1 VELDLIW
8 KREILGLREQLLEA
22 AASDEKFNLLEAY
35 LVAKAQARL
44 QPDGAVS
51 VALDMLRSWPV
62 PPLRKL
68 AAKLGLSHKQMLARF
83 DSRVGVTPKLASR
96 IFRFQ
101 RALVAI
107 NETKTVPDWADLALD
122 CGYYDQAHLIH
133 EFQQL
138 AGLTP
143 AAYLRGRTAFPLY
156 VALD

>member
-1 VELDLIW
+1 MQAVTCDC
-8 KREILGLREQLLEA
+8 A
-22 AASDEKFNLLEAY
+22 HF
-35 LVAKAQARL
+35 AKAQARL

-122 CGYYDQAHLIH
+122 CGYYDQPHLIH

-138 AGLTP
+138 AGLT
-143 AAYLRGRTAFPLY
+143 RGLLTGPHGVPSVRCSRLKGISYNTDFSE
-156 VALD
+156 